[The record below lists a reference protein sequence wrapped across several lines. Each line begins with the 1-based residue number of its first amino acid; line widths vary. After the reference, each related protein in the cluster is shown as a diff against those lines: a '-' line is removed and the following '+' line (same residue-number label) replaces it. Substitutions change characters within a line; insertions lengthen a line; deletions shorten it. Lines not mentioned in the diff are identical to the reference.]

1 MSIDQGQARRGLA
14 NSHKFSVIISALGGA
29 GISVFLFSLIFLN
42 LRQSSQGIGPGE
54 LALVGAVWGGVV
66 GFSLRRTDPPLP
78 WWVTYLVAAAWAL
91 SLPLGF
97 FLGPKLP
104 LDRYGLVSS
113 FYLNSPIVKLGF
125 SLLLSGA
132 LGGLVTSL
140 LLFGAGLPLRL
151 MPVVFITVGW
161 TVGWLAGFLVF
172 LLGFRYGFVLVA
184 PLGYAGLALLPVFLI
199 LLCSLSGAVGGA
211 IGSTIMFGQLGWSR
225 SRPVKFHRVDGI
237 LGIVGLI
244 AGGLALLFFLSWTWT
259 PWLWLKCPPA
269 CQQANLSGADLR
281 GKDLNGADL
290 GGADLR
296 GADLRGAQLTGTD
309 LAGARLAGAVID
321 ASIQLDPKW
330 QLVWTIRTQGAAGRD
345 LREADLT
352 GADLSEVALDAA
364 ILTQANL
371 GGANLSGA
379 HLGKANL
386 EGANLCGANLS
397 QADLHGANLNGA
409 SLCLD
414 TDLTGTVVTGA
425 SLCNAGFSQA
435 KIDSTTQMDP
445 KWELARQIVAEGAV
459 ERDLN
464 GQDLSD
470 TNLHGANLKGANL
483 SGANLRCVD
492 LSEADLSE
500 ANLSGAILTEADVS
514 DANFMGTTLSDG
526 TINQS
531 SQYPVH

>member
-1 MSIDQGQARRGLA
+1 MSLDARRGLA
-14 NSHKFSVIISALGGA
+14 NSHKLSVIMNALGGA
-29 GISVFLFSLIFLN
+29 GVSVFLFSLIFLN
-42 LRQSSQGIGPGE
+42 RRQSSEEIGPWE

-78 WWVTYLVAAAWAL
+78 WWGSYLIAAGWTL

-113 FYLNSPIVKLGF
+113 FYLDSPIVKLGL
-125 SLLLSGA
+125 SLLASGT
-132 LGGLVTSL
+132 LGGLLTSL

-151 MPVVFITVGW
+151 MPAVFITVGW

-172 LLGFRYGFVLVA
+172 LLGFRYGIILVS
-184 PLGYAGLALLPVFLI
+184 PLGYAGLALFPVFLI

-211 IGSTIMFGQLGWSR
+211 IGSGIMFGQLGRAR
-225 SRPVKFHRVDGI
+225 SSPIKFHRVDGL
-237 LGIVGLI
+237 LGIIVLI
-244 AGGLALLFFLSWTWT
+244 TGGLALLFFLSWTWT

-269 CQQANLSGADLR
+269 CQRASLRGVDLR
-281 GKDLNGADL
+281 GKDLKGADL
-290 GGADLR
+290 SGADLR
-296 GADLRGAQLTGTD
+296 GADLRGAQLTGAD

-321 ASIQLDPKW
+321 ASTQLDPKW

-414 TDLTGTVVTGA
+414 TDLTGATMTGA

-435 KIDSTTQMDP
+435 RIDSTTQMDP
-445 KWELARQIVAEGAV
+445 KWELARQIVAEGAAG
-459 ERDLN
+459 RDLS

-470 TNLHGANLKGANL
+470 TDLHGANLRGANL
-483 SGANLRCVD
+483 GGANLRCVD
-492 LSEADLSE
+492 LSETD
-500 ANLSGAILTEADVS
+500 LSGANLRGATLNQADVS
-514 DANFMGTTLSDG
+514 DANFKGTTLPDG

-531 SQYPVH
+531 SQYPVN